1 VEAPAEA
8 ARLLGIEPGGPLLE
22 VDRVAFAL
30 DGRPAEWRVSLCDT
44 RRHHYLAELL

>member
-1 VEAPAEA
+1 
-8 ARLLGIEPGGPLLE
+8 
-22 VDRVAFAL
+22 VAFAL